1 MPKVDA
7 VNQCLFS
14 EKNLLTCSCSCIE
27 LRKRM
32 IHVETIKVTNA
43 NEILIR
49 MKKITEEIV
58 STEHIE
64 KKVK

>member
-14 EKNLLTCSCSCIE
+14 EKSLLTCSCIE

-32 IHVETIKVTNA
+32 IHFETIKVTNA
-43 NEILIR
+43 NEILIG